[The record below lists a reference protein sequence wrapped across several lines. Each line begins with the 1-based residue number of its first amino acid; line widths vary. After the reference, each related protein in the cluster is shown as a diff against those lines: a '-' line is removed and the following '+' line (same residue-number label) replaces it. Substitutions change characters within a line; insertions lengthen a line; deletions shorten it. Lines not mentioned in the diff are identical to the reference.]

1 METLLNHLNHWK
13 EFVSTPREELDG
25 FPICPFAKSEK
36 IEYEIIESEQKL
48 LIQILKQEKTNKEM
62 FIFVDKNK
70 TLTSEITENLIN
82 FYNEIS
88 SEYSY
93 FIDDYNNPN
102 YINGINTVNGNYI
115 IIIAQRNDVLES
127 ARKKLIKTNYYSM
140 IEPEYLK
147 KIGVNLNEC

>member
-1 METLLNHLNHWK
+1 MEEVLKNLLDWQ
-13 EFVSTPREELDG
+13 EYVSIPREELNG
-25 FPICPFAKSEK
+25 FAICPFAKTEK
-36 IEYEIIESEQKL
+36 LEYEIVESEQKL
-48 LIQILKQEKTNKEM
+48 LIQILKREKTNKEM

-102 YINGINTVNGNYI
+102 YINGINAGNGNYI

-127 ARKKLIKTNYYSM
+127 VRKKLIKTNYYSM